1 MILDALVRPQR
12 LVPAAYGAAHAVV
25 DATTVAVVFGAI
37 GLHAVPIDQAFYL
50 VVGYDVLA
58 FASQALLGLV
68 TDRLQAPRA
77 VALLGLVVTA
87 FSLVAL
93 GVHAG
98 TAVIVAGL
106 GNALFHVGA
115 GALSL
120 AIEPGRAAAP
130 GIFVGPGALGLAVGI
145 WVGHHGPF
153 ATWPFFVALGCAV
166 ALVALV
172 ATPEAPYARLPAPA
186 RVDHVAPIVALLL
199 LSIAVRSF
207 VGLGAAHATPK
218 SLSLSF
224 GLALAACSG
233 KVLGGLLSDRLGWL
247 RTSVVALLASAP
259 ILAFGARQPSAMVF
273 GMFLFQM
280 TMPVTLAALTFAFP
294 RRPAFVFGLACVA
307 LVAGALAT
315 FSRGVTAHY
324 SSAGFFG
331 LIVLSALA
339 LFVGLR
345 MLGER
350 AVVAPEPVGRRA
362 GVGP

>member
-1 MILDALVRPQR
+1 MILEAFFRPQR

-37 GLHAVPIDQAFYL
+37 GLHQVPLDQAFFL

-68 TDRLQAPRA
+68 TDRLRAPRA

-93 GVHAG
+93 GVHAW
-98 TAVIVAGL
+98 TAMLVAGL

-130 GIFVGPGALGLAVGI
+130 GIFVGPGALGLAMGI

-153 ATWPFFVALGCAV
+153 ATWPFFLALGCAV

-172 ATPEAPYARLPAPA
+172 QTPDAPYEKLPAPTH
-186 RVDHVAPIVALLL
+186 VDHAAPIVALLL
-199 LSIAVRSF
+199 ASIAVRSF

-218 SLSLSF
+218 SLSLSI
-224 GLALAACSG
+224 GLALAACTG
-233 KVLGGLLSDRLGWL
+233 KVLGGLISDRLGWL
-247 RTSVVALLASAP
+247 RTSVVALLVSAP

-280 TMPVTLAALTFAFP
+280 TMPVTLAALTVVFP

-307 LVAGALAT
+307 LVSGALAT
-315 FSRGVTAHY
+315 FSPDVTAHY
-324 SSAGFFG
+324 SSSGFFG
-331 LIVLSALA
+331 LIVLSAAA

-345 MLGER
+345 MLGDRGR
-350 AVVAPEPVGRRA
+350 AASEPVGQRID
-362 GVGP
+362 VGS